1 MISIWYYA
9 IDKFAT
15 NIKQKRGRLFALR
28 LIERVERYQ
37 NCKFCKKFF
46 TDETVFNVYDSVY
59 SFPLKF
65 FVTGDVK
72 LLLENLP
79 KKKLQVSF
87 RHHEPS
93 LYAGS
98 LAEFSYMRET
108 ISSHID
114 ERGTTNIC
122 ALLLLLFI
130 GCIPCTGYQIGY
142 TISILLH

>member
-93 LYAGS
+93 LYAQDHWRS
-98 LAEFSYMRET
+98 FPIWEKPSHLTLMKEELQTYVLCYCYCLLAVYL
-108 ISSHID
+108 
-114 ERGTTNIC
+114 
-122 ALLLLLFI
+122 ALVI
-130 GCIPCTGYQIGY
+130 R
-142 TISILLH
+142 